1 MGPQNQIILDDDV
14 LEAVKRRAEAEG
26 KTLDQTTN
34 DVVRF
39 GLSEARWQGVVKRGR
54 DYGHE
59 MMGAVSDEEAV
70 QIAVDAVHESRAE
83 QRGR

>member
-1 MGPQNQIILDDDV
+1 
-14 LEAVKRRAEAEG
+14 
-26 KTLDQTTN
+26 
-34 DVVRF
+34 
-39 GLSEARWQGVVKRGR
+39 
-54 DYGHE
+54 